1 MARSLIVENADVH
14 HMTKNILL
22 TGSLFATFLLILAP
36 AAQCQDDSKYGDTP
50 EQQAACK
57 ENLSL
62 YDTYYK
68 QKNYDDAY
76 PFWIKTCEVCP
87 PKVSQNM
94 YTRGVNL
101 LKRQMKAAIKAKD
114 NTRAIALRDSIFIFY
129 DLRIQHF
136 PATTKKP
143 DNGCQVLARKAMD
156 WTSLNKRAA
165 AEARPM
171 FEEAIDC
178 LEGRSDAAVLNGYY
192 ALLVEALNGAEGAE
206 AKEVAIGD
214 LLNEYLRLSDFIE
227 AGRQREVAAADSA
240 KAAKY
245 STTQKNLDEIFV
257 QVAKCEDMVPVLT
270 KKMEAAPEDI
280 DIKKK
285 TLRLLNEKGCTDNDI
300 FLPVAEAVY
309 AVDKN
314 ADAAYSIGI
323 QLSKKGDY
331 KGALP
336 YFEESVELC
345 TDCPKRARNLMKA
358 GQVAKNAG
366 QVTKC
371 MRYAR
376 QAAKADPGNGEPYL
390 LLGDAIASMFSSC
403 ADSPLQGREV
413 YWLAADYYERAKAID
428 SNVASKASTKIS
440 QVKKSYPTVDD
451 LFTYGI
457 NEGKEITVKCIGET
471 TKARKP

>member
-1 MARSLIVENADVH
+1 MTRNA
-14 HMTKNILL
+14 
-22 TGSLFATFLLILAP
+22 LLINSLMAVFLMLNIP
-36 AAQCQDDSKYGDTP
+36 SAQAQDDSKYGDTP

-62 YDTYYK
+62 YETYYK

-76 PFWIKTCEVCP
+76 PFWQQACNVCP

-94 YTRGVNL
+94 YIKGINL
-101 LKRQMKAAIKAKD
+101 LKRQMKAAIQAKEND
-114 NTRAIALRDSIFIFY
+114 RAIALRDSVFTFY
-129 DLRIQHF
+129 DLRIEHF
-136 PATTKKP
+136 PTTDTKAN
-143 DNGCQVLARKAMD
+143 NGCEVLARKALD

-171 FEEAIDC
+171 FEEAILC
-178 LEGRSDAAVLNGYY
+178 LEDQADAAVLNGYY
-192 ALLVEALNGAEGAE
+192 ALLVEALNGAESAE
-206 AKEVAIGD
+206 TKETAIGD
-214 LLNEYLRLSDFIE
+214 LLNEYLRLSDYIE
-227 AGRQREVAAADSA
+227 MGRQRELAAADSA
-240 KAAKY
+240 AADKY
-245 STTQKNLDEIFV
+245 ATTQKNLDEIFV
-257 QVAKCEDMVPVLT
+257 QVANCEDMVPVLT
-270 KKMEAAPEDI
+270 KKIEAAPDDI

-331 KGALP
+331 DAALP
-336 YFEESVELC
+336 YFEESVALC
-345 TDCPKRARNLMKA
+345 EDCPKLGRNLMKA

-366 QVTKC
+366 QVSKC
-371 MRYAR
+371 LRYAR
-376 QAAKADPGNGEPYL
+376 RAAKADAGSGEPYL
-390 LLGDAIASMFSSC
+390 LIGDAIASMVGSC
-403 ADSPLQGREV
+403 SDSPLQGREV
-413 YWLAADYYERAKAID
+413 YWLATDYYQRAKSVDA
-428 SNVASKASTKIS
+428 NVASKANTKIS
-440 QVKKSYPTVDD
+440 QVKKSYPTIDD

-457 NEGKEITVKCIGET
+457 NEGKEITVKCLGET

>member
-1 MARSLIVENADVH
+1 LARSLIVQNAEVH
-14 HMTKNILL
+14 QMTKNILL
-22 TGSLFATFLLILAP
+22 TGSLFAVFLLILAP
-36 AAQCQDDSKYGDTP
+36 AALGQDDSKYGDTP
-50 EQQAACK
+50 EQQSACK

-62 YDTYYK
+62 YETYYK
-68 QKNYDDAY
+68 QKNYNDAY
-76 PFWIKTCEVCP
+76 PFWRQACDVCP
-87 PKVSQNM
+87 PTVSQNM
-94 YTRGVNL
+94 YIKGVNL

-114 NTRAIALRDSIFIFY
+114 NARAIALRDSVFTFY
-129 DLRIQHF
+129 DLRIEHF

-171 FEEAIDC
+171 FEQSIDC
-178 LEGRSDAAVLNGYY
+178 LEDRADAAVLNGYY
-192 ALLVEALNGAEGAE
+192 GLLVEALNGSEGAE

-214 LLNEYLRLSDFIE
+214 LLTEYLRLSDFIE
-227 AGRQREVAAADSA
+227 AGRQRELADADSA
-240 KAAKY
+240 GAAKY
-245 STTQKNLDEIFV
+245 GTTQKNLDEIFV
-257 QVAKCEDMVPVLT
+257 QVANCEDMVPVLT
-270 KKMEAAPEDI
+270 KKMDAAPEDI

-390 LLGDAIASMFSSC
+390 LIGDAIASMFGSC
-403 ADSPLQGREV
+403 TDSPLGGREV
-413 YWLAADYYERAKAID
+413 YWLAADYYQRAKTVD
-428 SNVASKASTKIS
+428 NTVASKANTKIS
-440 QVKKSYPTVDD
+440 QVKKSYPTIDD

>member
-1 MARSLIVENADVH
+1 
-14 HMTKNILL
+14 MTKNILL
-22 TGSLFATFLLILAP
+22 TGSLFATFLLILGP
-36 AAQCQDDSKYGDTP
+36 AAHGQDDSKYGDTP

-62 YDTYYK
+62 YETYYK

-76 PFWIKTCEVCP
+76 PFWQNACEVCP

-94 YTRGVNL
+94 YIKGVNL
-101 LKRQMKAAIKAKD
+101 LKRQMKAAIKVKD
-114 NTRAIALRDSIFIFY
+114 NTRAIALRDSVFTFY
-129 DLRIQHF
+129 DLRIEHF
-136 PATTKKP
+136 PTTKKKP

-171 FEEAIDC
+171 FEQAIGC
-178 LEGRSDAAVLNGYY
+178 LEDRADAAVLNGYY
-192 ALLVEALNGAEGAE
+192 ALLVEALNGSEGAE
-206 AKEVAIGD
+206 DKEVAIGD
-214 LLNEYLRLSDFIE
+214 LLTEYLRLSDFIE
-227 AGRQREVAAADSA
+227 AGRQRELAAADSA
-240 KAAKY
+240 GAAKY
-245 STTQKNLDEIFV
+245 GTTQKNLDEIFV
-257 QVAKCEDMVPVLT
+257 QVANCADMVPVLT
-270 KKMEAAPEDI
+270 KKMDAAPEDI

-376 QAAKADPGNGEPYL
+376 QAAKSDPGNGEPYL
-390 LLGDAIASMFSSC
+390 LLGDAIASMVGSC

-413 YWLAADYYERAKAID
+413 YWLAADYYQRAKAID
-428 SNVASKASTKIS
+428 SGVASKANTKIS
-440 QVKKSYPTVDD
+440 QVKKSYPTIDD